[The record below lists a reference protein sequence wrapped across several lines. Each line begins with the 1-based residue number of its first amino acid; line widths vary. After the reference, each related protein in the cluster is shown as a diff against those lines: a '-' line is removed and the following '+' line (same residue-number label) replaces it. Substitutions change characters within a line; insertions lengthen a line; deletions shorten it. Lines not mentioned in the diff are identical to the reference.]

1 MTIFTVKWKKHYQQ
15 DITVLHKDTQ
25 EWTHIDKVV
34 PVNQNVLTIQ
44 EEKVEKYQDLALEN

>member
-25 EWTHIDKVV
+25 EWKHIDKVV
-34 PVNQNVLTIQ
+34 PVNQNVLTI
-44 EEKVEKYQDLALEN
+44 